1 MYRKTKLRIV
11 SIFFAWIFVCVIFV
25 GAVEAQAVK
34 EALDV
39 EVSNSETEIIDST
52 YTDKW
57 RNRRFRIENGE
68 NEIIVTAWGSND
80 EQNWEYWDSHIIDP
94 DKTDTMVLGTN
105 HWWYVKLTGKTT
117 SSTYA
122 ISIVDA
128 SLTYHIP

>member
-1 MYRKTKLRIV
+1 MYRKTKLRMV
-11 SIFFAWIFVCVIFV
+11 SIFFVWIFVCVIFV

-39 EVSNSETEIIDST
+39 EVDNTETEIIDST

-57 RNRRFRIENGE
+57 HNRRFRIENGE

-94 DKTDTMVLGTN
+94 DKTDIMVLGVN
-105 HWWYVKLTGKTT
+105 HWWYVKLTGRTT
-117 SSTYA
+117 GSTYA
-122 ISIVDA
+122 ISILDA